1 MVEVKSNTRSP
12 TRGLS
17 FLDKAIAAIS
27 PNRALRREMA
37 RQKLEF
43 MNSGY
48 SHHGANTTKKSMRGW
63 NSESGSPNEDINDNL
78 PTLRE
83 RSRDS
88 YMGGSTIA
96 TGAIKTTRTNVI
108 GSGLVLKPSID
119 NEFLKMTDEEAE
131 TWKQTVVREF
141 EYYAASVNCDRF
153 RLNNFYELQQLAFL
167 SMLVSGDIFV
177 LLPYKE
183 RKGFLYDLR
192 IQLVEGDRVKT
203 PPDKAYSD
211 KISQGVETSDGEIV
225 AYHIA
230 NKFPNDYADEIKY
243 ARVPA
248 FGKDTGRRNVLH
260 LMESERPDQTR
271 GVPILAPVIES
282 LRQLGTYTTA
292 ELTAAV
298 VSGLFTVFVETELPE
313 VGLGES
319 MSLADQIDPDNEHSY
334 ELGPGAM
341 VQLGL
346 GEKIST
352 ATPGRPNVVF
362 DGFVSAVSRHV
373 GSALEIPYELLIK
386 HFSASYSASRAA
398 ILEAWR
404 MFRTRRKW
412 FASRFCQP
420 IYEEWMTEAVAI
432 GRIYA
437 PGFFDDPIVKAAYCR
452 AEWHG
457 PSQGQIDPLRE
468 VRAATVRIDAGLS
481 TREREAAEMTGT
493 DFDVNHRQRVKEE
506 EMRKELYDIKRVQE
520 GESG

>member
-12 TRGLS
+12 TRELS

-203 PPDKAYSD
+203 PPDKAYTD

-230 NKFPNDYADEIKY
+230 NKFPSVYADEIKY
-243 ARVPA
+243 TRVPA

-271 GVPILAPVIES
+271 GVPLLAPVIES
-282 LRQLGTYTTA
+282 LRQLGRYTQA

-298 VSGLFTVFVETELPE
+298 VSGLFTVFVTSEMPE
-313 VGLGES
+313 HDPGAGVPLSE
-319 MSLADQIDPDNEHSY
+319 QIDADNEYTY
-334 ELGPGAM
+334 ELAPGNI
-341 VQLGL
+341 VNLGM
-346 GEKIST
+346 GEDIKT
-352 ATPGRPNVVF
+352 ATPGRPNVAF
-362 DGFVSAVSRHV
+362 DGFVNAILRQI

-398 ILEAWR
+398 LLEAWK
-404 MFRTRRKW
+404 MFRMRRKW
-412 FASRFCQP
+412 FANDFCQP
-420 IYEEWMTEAVAI
+420 IYEEWLTEAVAI

-437 PGFFDDPIVKAAYCR
+437 PGFFDDPIIKAAYCK
-452 AEWHG
+452 ADWHG

-468 VRAATVRIDAGLS
+468 ATAATRRIDAGIS

-493 DFDVNHRQRVKEE
+493 DFNANVKQRVKEE
-506 EMRKELYDIKRVQE
+506 KARLELFDITKEQERKE
-520 GESG
+520 